1 MRRLF
6 VAFAIL
12 AAFMVAPN
20 LATAQLSTE
29 QQASLTSTLT
39 GAGTTQAKAQ
49 AVTDLLARANFTT
62 VLAIADIL
70 VANGSAE
77 VIATVINVEYS
88 AGNIF
93 NSAFESIALYLAQSR
108 DIGKVESVLGL
119 IYDPRALYDMA
130 VTCPWVF
137 GPRIT

>member
-62 VLAIADIL
+62 VLAIADFL

-77 VIATVINVEYS
+77 VIATVINAEYQYGGGIHS
-88 AGNIF
+88 
-93 NSAFESIALYLAQSR
+93 SAFESIAYYL
-108 DIGKVESVLGL
+108 G
-119 IYDPRALYDMA
+119 
-130 VTCPWVF
+130 
-137 GPRIT
+137 